1 MKTHLSILFLSV
13 FGFLAHVD
21 GSKKDYSLMTYLGVY
36 ATQVDPNLSHQ
47 LNLPVNLYLSV
58 QKVEKG
64 SPAEKSGIQQ
74 FDLLLQLD
82 DQILINQEQL
92 KYLVRSKKPEDE
104 VTLSFLRQGV
114 KKSTQLIL
122 GGIKQE
128 YEVTN
133 DEDLLENDLFSNRNP
148 LDLNGFLHNDFKL
161 QELFPYHSF
170 RNVPNL
176 KHNYGR
182 LRNVRTVD
190 DSDEDPLN
198 KKSLSK
204 SFTRQSTNSQIMISD
219 EKGTL
224 EWTER
229 DGQKSLR
236 ATDPNGKVIFDGPIN
251 TDEERKILSP
261 EFRDRLRKLESN
273 RVTP

>member
-1 MKTHLSILFLSV
+1 
-13 FGFLAHVD
+13 
-21 GSKKDYSLMTYLGVY
+21 
-36 ATQVDPNLSHQ
+36 
-47 LNLPVNLYLSV
+47 
-58 QKVEKG
+58 
-64 SPAEKSGIQQ
+64 
-74 FDLLLQLD
+74 
-82 DQILINQEQL
+82 
-92 KYLVRSKKPEDE
+92 
-104 VTLSFLRQGV
+104 
-114 KKSTQLIL
+114 
-122 GGIKQE
+122 
-128 YEVTN
+128 
-133 DEDLLENDLFSNRNP
+133 
-148 LDLNGFLHNDFKL
+148 
-161 QELFPYHSF
+161 
-170 RNVPNL
+170 VPNL